1 MHSTLIRFTD
11 RKFADSYR
19 RGELYLSSLSKYW
32 DFSEGKIRFGTNLT
46 AADIAKI
53 KNTVPDGRQ
62 DFSEGVAAQIPRD
75 QVAHFFDS
83 MENHIIHDVRFRLS
97 AYQYCNLLCFFRIDA
112 EDTDAGLLDEENMA
126 YILRSRGSSI
136 TAEEIKAMVPA
147 KAQKLAVSLVEP
159 NPMLSSDR
167 VHMIQLPSVAM
178 NQFGD
183 VVIVIK
189 DQKEFEQRILAAVK
203 RQGGRAILGDVRY
216 HPMLDRVDPTTM
228 QEHSVTIVTSRYTN
242 EAGRIVGDGAFHIS
256 MLDGMKNIFW
266 RGCMDKYDRYA
277 SQKEWR
283 ICWLPNARNYE
294 PEILQT
300 GSLEDIIDVV
310 ETRDIRDYLLKKYKG
325 YIPGIVSSVRREL
338 HGTES
343 YRDFKE
349 YMKTVDGLGDF
360 VAEIGGK
367 SQTCPGCEETDQ
379 S

>member
-19 RGELYLSSLSKYW
+19 RGELYLSSLSKFW
-32 DFSEGKIRFGTNLT
+32 DFSEGKIHFGKNLT

-53 KNTVPDGRQ
+53 KNAVPDGRQ

-83 MENHIIHDVRFRLS
+83 MGKHLIHDVRFRIS

-126 YILRSRGSSI
+126 YILRSRGTSI
-136 TAEEIKAMVPA
+136 TAEEIKAMAPA

-167 VHMIQLPSVAM
+167 VHMVQLPSVEM

-189 DQKEFEQRILAAVK
+189 DQREFERRVLSAVK

-283 ICWLPNARNYE
+283 ICWLPDVRNYE
-294 PEILQT
+294 PKILQA

-310 ETRDIRDYLLKKYKG
+310 ETEGIRDYLLKKYKG
-325 YIPGIVSSVRREL
+325 YIPGIVSSARREL
-338 HGTES
+338 CGTES
-343 YRDFKE
+343 YKEFKE
-349 YMKTVDGLGDF
+349 YMKMVDGLGDF

-367 SQTCPGCEETDQ
+367 N
-379 S
+379 